1 MTSMVKFKFQ
11 SVVSLLINS
20 FRPFPSPPIA
30 SVTKDVFTRKHEPK
44 LDIKEHI
51 FLFCWKNTVCLQMVR
66 SQLTSL
72 SITGGV
78 SLHFTFNPNQ
88 SSLNRL
94 SNIFK
99 LFPSLPVHLSFACGH
114 IVCLILLKVARY
126 AFKRISRQDAG
137 KQTKSALARTTDL
150 GQMTGLGLIIC
161 THIAISPTR

>member
-51 FLFCWKNTVCLQMVR
+51 FLFCWKNTACLQMVR
-66 SQLTSL
+66 SPLTSL

>member
-66 SQLTSL
+66 SPLTSL

-88 SSLNRL
+88 F
-94 SNIFK
+94 IKPFIKHFK
-99 LFPSLPVHLSFACGH
+99 LFQSLPVHLSFACRH

-137 KQTKSALARTTDL
+137 KQTKSALVRTTEL
-150 GQMTGLGLIIC
+150 GQMTGLELIIC

>member
-1 MTSMVKFKFQ
+1 MVKFKFQ

-51 FLFCWKNTVCLQMVR
+51 FLFCWKNTACLQMVR
-66 SQLTSL
+66 SPLTSL

-137 KQTKSALARTTDL
+137 KQTKSRWLER
-150 GQMTGLGLIIC
+150 LIWDKWQVWD
-161 THIAISPTR
+161 